1 MPADSTVADALDVA
15 LLVAAA
21 LESVGAEYFVG
32 GSVAS
37 SLQGEP
43 RATNDIDFVVSLL
56 PGRVAA
62 LATALGPD
70 FEVDQEMLREALGQ
84 GSSANF
90 FYLPL
95 VTKIDVFG
103 LGSEPFDEAE
113 FARRKRVRVRQA
125 GQQLFLKSPE
135 DTVLRKLLWF
145 RDGGGVSEK
154 QWRDLVEVLRI
165 SGSQMVHAYLD
176 TWAPRLGITDL
187 LARARDEAKL

>member
-1 MPADSTVADALDVA
+1 MPAESIVADALDVA

-21 LESVGAEYFVG
+21 LDTVGAEYFVG

-56 PGRVAA
+56 PRRVGALAAA
-62 LATALGPD
+62 LGSD
-70 FEVDQEMLREALGQ
+70 FELDQEMLRDALGR

-103 LGSEPFDEAE
+103 LGAEPFDEAE
-113 FARRKRVRVRQA
+113 FARRRRVRVRQSGA
-125 GQQLFLKSPE
+125 ALVLKSPE
-135 DTVLRKLLWF
+135 DTVLRKLLWY
-145 RDGGGVSEK
+145 RDGGAVSEK
-154 QWRDLVEVLRI
+154 QWRDVVEVLRI
-165 SGSQMVHAYLD
+165 SGAEMVPEYLD
-176 TWAPRLGITDL
+176 AWAPRLGVAEL
-187 LARARDEAKL
+187 LARARGEAKL

>member
-1 MPADSTVADALDVA
+1 MPADNTVGDALDVA

-21 LESVGAEYFVG
+21 FESVGAAYFVG

-56 PGRVAA
+56 PRRVGA
-62 LATALGPD
+62 LAMALGAD
-70 FEVDQEMLREALGQ
+70 FEVDQQMLRDALGR

-103 LGSEPFDEAE
+103 LGAEPFDEAE
-113 FARRKRVRVRQA
+113 FARRKRVRVRQT
-125 GQQLFLKSPE
+125 GEELFLKTAE
-135 DTVLRKLLWF
+135 DTVLRKLLWY
-145 RDGGGVSEK
+145 RDGGAVSEK
-154 QWRDLVEVLRI
+154 QWRDLVAVLRI
-165 SGSQMVHAYLD
+165 SGPQMVPAYLER
-176 TWAPRLGITDL
+176 WAARLGVTEL
-187 LARARDEAKL
+187 LTRARAEADL